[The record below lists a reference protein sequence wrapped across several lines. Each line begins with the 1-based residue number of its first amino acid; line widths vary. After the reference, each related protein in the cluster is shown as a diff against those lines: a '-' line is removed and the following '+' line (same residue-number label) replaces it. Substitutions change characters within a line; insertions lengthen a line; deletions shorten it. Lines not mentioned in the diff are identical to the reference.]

1 MLKAKGF
8 LFSLALGT
16 TLSFASQN
24 LNAQFQSL
32 SNLHVSE
39 STSFSIQGTYSFADG
54 NGFVKPGIISTAK
67 TGAKGFVN
75 FANGSSWTGA
85 TTKQFVNGFVQVGHN
100 NPFVFPIGSNQ
111 QYRPVA
117 ITGGA
122 MTSAAF
128 FDRNPAKI
136 KTQYVSKAPS
146 DVASAQLVIKG
157 LSERGYWEVN
167 GATPTFMTF
176 TWGAESNIDELTEG
190 ELNNLS
196 VLGWRDGQWEV
207 IPSTIDKYALDN
219 SSHELLAGKRLSNT
233 LIGSITTNGEV
244 NPDDYSYFTLGAI
257 NAPAQVADA
266 VPTGFSVYPNP
277 SLTRLPLN
285 VKYQLA
291 DVSGGTLQ
299 VFSATGALL
308 AERVLEVD
316 HGIITLANITD
327 VAGTYTVSI
336 RDNQGNTLTK
346 KLMVV
351 SE

>member
-24 LNAQFQSL
+24 LNAQLHSL
-32 SNLHVSE
+32 SNLHISE
-39 STSFSIQGTYSFADG
+39 SSSFSIQGKYSFADG
-54 NGFVKPGIISTAK
+54 NGFVKPGVISTAK

-75 FANGSSWTGA
+75 FVQGSSWTGA
-85 TTKQFVNGFVQVGHN
+85 TTKQFVNGYVQVGHN

-136 KTQYVSKAPS
+136 KAQFKAKVPSAVSEL
-146 DVASAQLVIKG
+146 LVIKG
-157 LSERGYWEVN
+157 LSEKGYWEVN

-176 TWGAESNIDELTEG
+176 TWGIESKIDELTEG

-207 IPSTIDKYALDN
+207 IPSTVDKYALDN
-219 SSHELLAGKRLSNT
+219 SSHELLAGKQLSNA
-233 LIGSITTNGEV
+233 ISGSITTNGEV

-257 NAPAQVADA
+257 NAPAEVVDA

-316 HGIITLANITD
+316 HGVVTLANITD
-327 VAGTYTVSI
+327 VAGTYTISI
-336 RDNQGNTLTK
+336 TDNQGETLTK

>member
-8 LFSLALGT
+8 LFSLAVGA

-24 LNAQFQSL
+24 LNAQLQSL

-39 STSFSIQGTYSFADG
+39 STSFSIQGTYSFAEG

-75 FANGSSWTGA
+75 FVQGSSWTGA
-85 TTKQFVNGFVQVGHN
+85 TTDQFVNGYVRVGHN

-136 KTQYVSKAPS
+136 QTQYKSKAPS
-146 DVASAQLVIKG
+146 ATSEQLVIKG
-157 LSERGYWEVN
+157 LSEKGYWEVN

-176 TWGAESNIDELTEG
+176 TWGAETKINELTEG

-196 VLGWRDGQWEV
+196 VLGWKDGQWEV

-219 SSHELLAGKRLSNT
+219 SSHELLASKRLSND
-233 LIGSITTNGEV
+233 ISGSITTNGEV
-244 NPDDYSYFTLGAI
+244 NPGDYSYFTLGAI
-257 NAPAQVADA
+257 NAPATIADA
-266 VPTGFSVYPNP
+266 VTTGFSVYPNP

-308 AERVLEVD
+308 AERVLGVD
-316 HGIITLANITD
+316 HGVVTLANVTD

-336 RDNQGNTLTK
+336 RDNQGETLTK
-346 KLMVV
+346 KLIVI